1 MQTYELTVRERA
13 ITRTSNDPTM
23 VRTSRG
29 VDRLHILFDS
39 PEWLDFDLSVAMYN
53 GGVLVESPVTV
64 IPLLGDHLAECYVD
78 VPDEVLESLGALG
91 VTVHGT
97 DENDNHIITER
108 AFPFTVEQ
116 EGDEEGIPVIP
127 IEIKYAYLPDD
138 AEIAWKRGGRVLVIS
153 WIYDELYRG
162 VVIDTHGQQA
172 TATATSRTYWQIG
185 TCYSYAILPT
195 VITTNR
201 GQIGGQQ
208 KRVPLSHRNIPHDS
222 RYCKYLGIVSE
233 AEIGSVIELEIELA

>member
-1 MQTYELTVRERA
+1 MQTYEITVRERA

-64 IPLLGDHLAECYVD
+64 TPLLGDHLAECYVN

-97 DENDNHIITER
+97 DESDNHIITER

-116 EGDEEGIPVIP
+116 EGDEEGGPTKPP
-127 IEIKYAYLPDD
+127 ITLVQSYLPDG
-138 AEIAWKRGGRVLVIS
+138 AEIEWFDSRHAMTVSWDFDVTCQGVI
-153 WIYDELYRG
+153 
-162 VVIDTHGQQA
+162 IDTQGQQVKVSGNSG
-172 TATATSRTYWQIG
+172 TRWQIG
-185 TCYSYAILPT
+185 TCNANATLPT
-195 VITTNR
+195 VISTGANR
-201 GQIGGQQ
+201 ISYSHNVALSNWVVTPGAN
-208 KRVPLSHRNIPHDS
+208 RVFV
-222 RYCKYLGIVSE
+222 GIVNNVG
-233 AEIGSVIELEIELA
+233 AGNPVTLEIELV

>member
-1 MQTYELTVRERA
+1 MQIYELTVRERA

-39 PEWLDFDLSVAMYN
+39 PEWLDFDLGVAMYN

-64 IPLLGDHLAECYVD
+64 TPLLGDHLAECYVD

-116 EGDEEGIPVIP
+116 EGD
-127 IEIKYAYLPDD
+127 
-138 AEIAWKRGGRVLVIS
+138 
-153 WIYDELYRG
+153 
-162 VVIDTHGQQA
+162 
-172 TATATSRTYWQIG
+172 
-185 TCYSYAILPT
+185 
-195 VITTNR
+195 
-201 GQIGGQQ
+201 
-208 KRVPLSHRNIPHDS
+208 
-222 RYCKYLGIVSE
+222 
-233 AEIGSVIELEIELA
+233 

>member
-1 MQTYELTVRERA
+1 MQIYELTVRERA

-29 VDRLHILFDS
+29 VDRVHILFDS

-64 IPLLGDHLAECYVD
+64 TPLLGDHLAECYVD

-116 EGDEEGIPVIP
+116 EGD
-127 IEIKYAYLPDD
+127 
-138 AEIAWKRGGRVLVIS
+138 
-153 WIYDELYRG
+153 
-162 VVIDTHGQQA
+162 
-172 TATATSRTYWQIG
+172 
-185 TCYSYAILPT
+185 
-195 VITTNR
+195 
-201 GQIGGQQ
+201 
-208 KRVPLSHRNIPHDS
+208 
-222 RYCKYLGIVSE
+222 
-233 AEIGSVIELEIELA
+233 